1 MCKYSTRV
9 IHTLDV
15 VINGEEA
22 EKEAAEISVNS
33 DDGSCH
39 HSELLF
45 TMIYYIVIN
54 VIIKNRHSQYH
65 DHCMNHMCV
74 SLCHSMPLCMACEQV
89 VVATSK
95 KLHRELP
102 MQCKGSRSS
111 HVMDI
116 QYQILLRLSGF

>member
-9 IHTLDV
+9 LIHTLDV

-45 TMIYYIVIN
+45 TMIYSH
-54 VIIKNRHSQYH
+54 K
-65 DHCMNHMCV
+65 
-74 SLCHSMPLCMACEQV
+74 CHNKE
-89 VVATSK
+89 
-95 KLHRELP
+95 
-102 MQCKGSRSS
+102 SS
-111 HVMDI
+111 FTI
-116 QYQILLRLSGF
+116 S